1 MEKAGPA
8 RLLIR
13 VVYVEA
19 AVAAGTETQRMYV
32 MANIKLQPEIDY
44 HHNQWCRDNGYETIG
59 YKPGPGRPKK
69 KITSPQAQI
78 RKRPSLRP
86 RVGPPR

>member
-1 MEKAGPA
+1 
-8 RLLIR
+8 
-13 VVYVEA
+13 
-19 AVAAGTETQRMYV
+19 

-44 HHNQWCRDNGYETIG
+44 HHNQWCRDNGYETSG

-69 KITSPQAQI
+69 KITSAQAQM

>member
-1 MEKAGPA
+1 MLPKIKELHHAGRKNA
-8 RLLIR
+8 SG
-13 VVYVEA
+13 VS
-19 AVAAGTETQRMYV
+19 
-32 MANIKLQPEIDY
+32 LQLEIDY